1 MLSKGA
7 ESDHAA
13 QRQQNVKRIRSKKR
27 NDHKHGRVRRK
38 REESYQIS
46 LPATGTNENKQQR
59 KDMENRYKIILS
71 GNQIYKE
78 AELPADMERV
88 TVGTGI
94 DCTVRLRRDLF
105 FESIQIEFVK
115 ESGGWRA
122 TCSVNLLFWKAI
134 SENI

>member
-1 MLSKGA
+1 
-7 ESDHAA
+7 
-13 QRQQNVKRIRSKKR
+13 
-27 NDHKHGRVRRK
+27 
-38 REESYQIS
+38 
-46 LPATGTNENKQQR
+46 
-59 KDMENRYKIILS
+59 MENRYKIILS

-115 ESGGWRA
+115 KAVDGERHVR
-122 TCSVNLLFWKAI
+122 TTFILRKAI